1 MNWNKLTVRREL
13 FNFTAVFLFKNLKF
27 DFDFIAE

>member
-13 FNFTAVFLFKNLKF
+13 FNFTAVFLFKNLE
-27 DFDFIAE
+27 FDFIAE